1 MRLAGSLCARA
12 GLGFVGRGLGLC
24 INFLQSVNLC
34 IYSGIPWCTNFEIY
48 ITSSRPVRL
57 GIDTIPNRS
66 QLKPSAPATTSMISW
81 VISACL
87 ARFISSVRSV
97 MISPAFSDALR
108 IAVICAPKNPAADS
122 TSAR

>member
-1 MRLAGSLCARA
+1 MREGVFGACGGSWVREGVLDYVLTFCSPRTYV
-12 GLGFVGRGLGLC
+12 FT
-24 INFLQSVNLC
+24 Q
-34 IYSGIPWCTNFEIY
+34 GIPWCTKFEIC

-57 GIDTIPNRS
+57 SIDTIPNRS

-81 VISACL
+81 VISACR